1 MGCLFSLGHDPEK
14 WVPVFSRDK
23 REAFAKRSCSNKKIE
38 RDDDSKKSHPALE
51 KQKKGVNM
59 SDISAVKALVF
70 DVFGTVVDWRSSLIA
85 DFTKWADKRGISAD
99 WTALV
104 DGWRAVYAASM
115 DEVRKHPER
124 GYVILD
130 KLHRQSL
137 EKLVAQLSISGLT
150 DADLH
155 HLTMGWHRLHPWPD
169 SLAGLMRLK
178 TKYIISPLSN
188 GNVALLTNMAKFAG
202 LPWDLIMSAELFAHY
217 KPDPETYLGAAKLL
231 CLPPEQVMMVAAHNH
246 DLKAAQKL
254 GLKTAFVA
262 RPTEYGPLQKYDFEA
277 KGDWDIVAKDF
288 GGIADRMGC

>member
-1 MGCLFSLGHDPEK
+1 
-14 WVPVFSRDK
+14 
-23 REAFAKRSCSNKKIE
+23 
-38 RDDDSKKSHPALE
+38 
-51 KQKKGVNM
+51 M
-59 SDISAVKALVF
+59 SDLPAVKALVF
-70 DVFGTVVDWRSSLIA
+70 DVFGTVVDWRTSLIN
-85 DFTKWADKRGISAD
+85 DFTKWSETRGITAD

-115 DEVRKHPER
+115 DEVRKHPEA

-130 KLHRQSL
+130 VLHRRSL
-137 EKLVAQLSISGLT
+137 EKLVEQLAIKGLT
-150 DADLH
+150 YADLH
-155 HLTMGWHRLHPWPD
+155 HLTTGWHRLHPWPD
-169 SLAGLMRLK
+169 SVPGLERLK

-202 LPWDLIMSAELFAHY
+202 LPWDLVMSAELFQHY

-277 KGDWDIVAKDF
+277 RGDWDIVAKDF
-288 GGIADRMGC
+288 GVVAEAMGC